1 MSVLHVLAPGLA
13 GGLESVVA
21 SLVSG
26 QKARGHRVGVVS
38 VTGRGQ
44 PEPGL
49 HASLRSRGVETL
61 PVELPA
67 RAYSRERSEYRTI
80 FRRIRPD
87 IVHTHGYRTDVLAG
101 GIAGA
106 LGIPRVTTVHGF
118 TGGDWKNRIYEA
130 LQLRAFKRFEA
141 VVAVSRPL
149 AAKLER
155 RGVPRRSLTIIS
167 NAFDPSVVPLS
178 RGEARRVLGL
188 SPEATVIGWVG
199 RLSREKGLDVMLD
212 ALGRLGSQ
220 GLELSVVGDG
230 GERHGLTR
238 RVTRLSLE
246 SRVHWHGLVPDAGRL
261 YRAFDVFV
269 LSSRTEGTPISLFE
283 AMAAGT
289 PIVAAAVGGVPDVIR
304 QSEGWL
310 VPPENPR
317 LLAETIAAAL
327 GDPREAASR
336 ARRARHRLEEVY
348 GLDAWLDAYD
358 RLYRSIILPKAD

>member
-1 MSVLHVLAPGLA
+1 MATLA
-13 GGLESVVA
+13 
-21 SLVSG
+21 SG

-49 HASLRSRGVETL
+49 HASLQSRGVETL
-61 PVELPA
+61 PIELPA
-67 RAYSRERSEYRTI
+67 RAYSRERSEYRTL

-101 GIAGA
+101 GIAGS

-149 AAKLER
+149 ATKLEH
-155 RGVPRRSLTIIS
+155 RGVPRESLTVIA
-167 NAFDPSVVPLS
+167 NAFDTTVAPLS
-178 RGEARRVLGL
+178 RGEARQALGV
-188 SPEATVIGWVG
+188 SPEATIVGWVG

-212 ALGRLGSQ
+212 ALSLLGNL
-220 GLELSVVGDG
+220 GPELCVLGDG
-230 GERHGLTR
+230 GERPDLTQ

-246 SRVHWHGLVPDAGRL
+246 GRVHWHGLVPEAGRL
-261 YRAFDVFV
+261 YRAFDLFV

-283 AMAAGT
+283 AMAAGI
-289 PIVAAAVGGVPDVIR
+289 PIVATGVGGVPDVLR
-304 QSEGWL
+304 LSEGWL

-317 LLAETIAAAL
+317 LLADAIASVL
-327 GDPREAASR
+327 RDPREAAGRAAR
-336 ARRARHRLEEVY
+336 ARQRLEETY
-348 GLDAWLDAYD
+348 GLDSWLDAYD
-358 RLYRSIILPKAD
+358 RLYRSIIPPKAN